1 MVNIS
6 LLTLLFN
13 VDLSPIRYFNITNF
27 GQPQKGNPAMLRYFL
42 RNNDGNIGLIFM
54 IVIGPLL
61 LLTGLSIDFLRAARA
76 RVAVQQA
83 VDAASMIAAQAAIA
97 DPTIQE
103 YKLVALARLAFAES
117 IGRSPTILAQ
127 PGDLSVSDG
136 AYQFQASATIQS
148 GFLSIIGQTTLDVG
162 KTSVANVDTSGELE
176 IVLVLDN
183 TGSMKGQKLI
193 DLKSAAQTMVD
204 TLLLPGRD
212 NVRISVVPFS
222 EYVNVGIPNRNKPWI
237 DVLDDYTTTNS
248 GCVDTYPNKTYSNCT
263 IQTQSCTSDG
273 NSSSCDNNVC
283 DTDNGTAVQVCN
295 QIITHNW
302 AGCVGSRDDPDDQLD
317 DNYTTKIPG
326 LFHVTCPSTITPLSN
341 NKSDVTDAIDNLV
354 ATGNTYIPTGLAWGW
369 RALSEAAP
377 FDQGKSMTDLLAN
390 KGEKVLIL
398 MTDGEN
404 TLSASYPLH
413 DGTDETQSDDLT
425 QELCTNIK
433 DDQVKIYT
441 IAFQVTDSSTKTMLE
456 TCASEVEYYSDPTTA
471 MQLTE
476 TFKGIAN
483 KYSPIWFSR

>member
-1 MVNIS
+1 M
-6 LLTLLFN
+6 
-13 VDLSPIRYFNITNF
+13 
-27 GQPQKGNPAMLRYFL
+27 KGKPTMLRSFI
-42 RNNDGNIGLIFM
+42 RNSDGNIGLIFM
-54 IVIGPLL
+54 LVIGPLL
-61 LLTGLSIDFLRAARA
+61 LLTGLSIDFIRAARA

-103 YKLVALARLAFAES
+103 YRLVALARQAFAES
-117 IGRSPTILAQ
+117 ISRSPTITAEL
-127 PGDLSVSDG
+127 GDLSIGDG
-136 AYQFQASATIQS
+136 AYQFQAAATINS
-148 GFLSIIGQTTLDVG
+148 SFLAIIGQTTLDVG
-162 KTSVANVDTSGELE
+162 KLSVANVDTSGELE

-183 TGSMKGQKLI
+183 TGSMQGQKLI

-204 TLLLPGRD
+204 TLLLAGRD

-222 EYVNVGIPNRNKPWI
+222 NYVNVGVPNRNEPWI
-237 DVLDDYTTTNS
+237 DVIPDYTTTNT

-273 NSSSCDNNVC
+273 ITYPCDKNVC
-283 DTDNGTAVQVCN
+283 DVDNGTAVQVCN
-295 QIITHNW
+295 QVITHEW
-302 AGCVGSRDDPDDQLD
+302 KGCVGSRDNPDDRLD
-317 DNYTTKIPG
+317 GNYATTIPG
-326 LFHVTCPSTITPLSN
+326 LFHVKCPSAITPLSN
-341 NKSDVTDAIDNLV
+341 DKTLVTDAIDDLV
-354 ATGNTYIPTGLAWGW
+354 ATGDTYIPGGLAWGW
-369 RALSEAAP
+369 RAISDGAP
-377 FDQGKSMTDLLAN
+377 FDQGKPIADLLAN

-413 DGTDETQSDDLT
+413 DGTDETMSDNLT
-425 QELCTNIK
+425 QDICTNIK
-433 DDQVKIYT
+433 ADEIKIYT
-441 IAFQVTDSSTKTMLE
+441 IAFQVTDSATKTMLE

-483 KYSPIWFSR
+483 KYSPIWFSK